1 MVVEKLFRLFRAKAL
16 NHTPSIL
23 RNTLYVNRIRKPEPL
38 RNSVGRKQILK
49 KDRKSPRARHL
60 LQVPECLRERYSFS

>member
-23 RNTLYVNRIRKPEPL
+23 RNTLYVNRIRKLEPL

-49 KDRKSPRARHL
+49 SSEI
-60 LQVPECLRERYSFS
+60 VP